1 MPTAPIYYVNNT
13 MIGHPNLRAK
23 VTAAQSSASAEIV
36 RELNRKHGA
45 TAPSHHVLK
54 KIATS
59 LFELTGW
66 GDMSAADLDDE
77 WWMLL
82 KIKAGGKEWLVR
94 CGDNAL
100 MAGVLVRVFYLH

>member
-1 MPTAPIYYVNNT
+1 
-13 MIGHPNLRAK
+13 
-23 VTAAQSSASAEIV
+23 
-36 RELNRKHGA
+36 
-45 TAPSHHVLK
+45 
-54 KIATS
+54 
-59 LFELTGW
+59 
-66 GDMSAADLDDE
+66 MSAADLDDE